1 MAAGRTDTA
10 SPSVQDAATFQKNGK
25 GFAGPS
31 WGHQPQGG
39 DTTPWDAQHRCPYT
53 QQGGTQLQVSPGPKG
68 DPVPRKGDLGCI

>member
-10 SPSVQDAATFQKNGK
+10 SPGTQEAATSQKSGK

-39 DTTPWDAQHRCPYT
+39 DTTQGDAQHGCPRAW
-53 QQGGTQLQVSPGPKG
+53 QGGTQLQVPAGPKG
-68 DPVPRKGDLGCI
+68 DPVPRKRGLSCI